1 MTATMTRDQIS
12 MEAYKIGKAIEANAR
27 AAWNTA
33 AESTLWGKA
42 GEASRLAN
50 EACETGHTKKA
61 LMKRLAALRK
71 EAA

>member
-1 MTATMTRDQIS
+1 MTATMTRDKIS
-12 MEAYKIGKAIEANAR
+12 MEAYKLGRALEAKAR

-33 AESTLWGKA
+33 VEASLWGKA

-50 EACETGHTKKA
+50 DACETGHTKKA
-61 LMKRLAALRK
+61 LMKRLVALRK